1 MLRLNK
7 QNVPA
12 GATLRVVLTLL
23 EKEIR
28 RNDGRDTTVPSR
40 RFPVV
45 DRHTTSS
52 RKDKVSFL
60 FVTTVSDVSCEP
72 ALLYYVCCSSIGQIF
87 PSFFLSLLFFFSLGD
102 PRFLPD
108 LLPIFWQVASMQRSQ
123 TRFLS
128 CGLCF
133 VRRLSLLRCNNAHS
147 CMMYI
152 NSTEADIVRIVR

>member
-1 MLRLNK
+1 MPRLNK

-60 FVTTVSDVSCEP
+60 FVATVSDVSCEPGP
-72 ALLYYVCCSSIGQIF
+72 ALLYYVCCSSVGQISRL
-87 PSFFLSLLFFFSLGD
+87 SFLLFVSS
-102 PRFLPD
+102 FLP
-108 LLPIFWQVASMQRSQ
+108 FSRGSSFS
-123 TRFLS
+123 TRLSSDILTGCIDATKPDALSS

-133 VRRLSLLRCNNAHS
+133 VRRLSLLRCNNAHPY
-147 CMMYI
+147 MMHI
-152 NSTEADIVRIVR
+152 RIY